1 MKSGDWTRVRGDNR
15 GERVKLENKF
25 CQQVFQFRDH

>member
-1 MKSGDWTRVRGDNR
+1 MIQIHERVDR
-15 GERVKLENKF
+15 GEGEREVKLENKF